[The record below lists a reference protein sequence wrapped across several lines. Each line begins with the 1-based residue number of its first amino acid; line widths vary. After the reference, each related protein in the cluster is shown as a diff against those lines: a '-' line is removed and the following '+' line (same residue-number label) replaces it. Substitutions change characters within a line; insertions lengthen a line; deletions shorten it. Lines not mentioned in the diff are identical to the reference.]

1 MIRRIENIE
10 LRSNKYDE
18 LMDCAEKEIEEKKK
32 AGYYIYHYSTSAE
45 VGEFVFKY
53 YAVNQNQFDGE

>member
-18 LMDCAEKEIEEKKK
+18 LMDYVEKELEEKKK
-32 AGYYIYHYSTSAE
+32 AGYYIYHYSTSADMD
-45 VGEFVFKY
+45 EFVFKY
-53 YAVNQNQFDGE
+53 FAVNQNIF

>member
-18 LMDCAEKEIEEKKK
+18 LMDYVEKELEEKKN
-32 AGYYIYHYSTSAE
+32 AGYYIYHYSDIFSLSSC
-45 VGEFVFKY
+45 
-53 YAVNQNQFDGE
+53 

>member
-32 AGYYIYHYSTSAE
+32 EGYYIYHYSTSADM
-45 VGEFVFKY
+45 GEFVFKY
-53 YAVNQNQFDGE
+53 YAVKQNAV